1 MPMRLEIRPY
11 QRPFR
16 NPLQTAH
23 GLWFVREGII
33 LRLTDDEGPI
43 GYGEIAPIP
52 WFGTETLR
60 QALTFCQSLEQ
71 HFWQNRV
78 TLTETEIPPN
88 LPATQFGLASA
99 WANLQLSRT
108 SPHLPIS
115 PSPHLPICG
124 LLPAGK
130 AALTTWPRLWE
141 QGFRTFKWKI
151 GVTDIAQEC
160 RWLEN
165 LITQLPPQARL
176 RLDANGGLTLSEAT
190 QLLEL
195 CDQLNQI
202 GPHPKSLSR
211 GERDFET
218 DSDSPLLPG
227 RGAGGEGQIECLEQP
242 LPPDQ
247 FTEMQHLA
255 KQFRTPLALD
265 ESVATIAQLEEHQR
279 RGWNG
284 LWVVKPAIAGWPDR
298 LRHFW
303 QQHSPPIIF
312 SSVFETPMGRQAA
325 LALAQE
331 YAQAVPNSLA
341 LGFGTLGWFEDD
353 WDTLTPEHLWE
364 RLSSHGSL

>member
-1 MPMRLEIRPY
+1 MRLDLRPY

-16 NPLQTAH
+16 NPLHTAH
-23 GLWFVREGII
+23 GLWFVREGIL
-33 LRLTDDEGPI
+33 LRLTNDEGHI

-52 WFGTETLR
+52 WFGTETLA
-60 QALTFCQSLEQ
+60 QALAFCQSLGAD
-71 HFWQNRV
+71 FWQNRV
-78 TLTETEIPPN
+78 TLAESDIPPN
-88 LPATQFGLASA
+88 FPATQFGLASA
-99 WANLQLSRT
+99 WANLQFSRK
-108 SPHLPIS
+108 SPHSQIS
-115 PSPHLPICG
+115 PSPPLPLCG
-124 LLPAGK
+124 LLPTGK
-130 AALTTWPRLWE
+130 AALAAWPQLWE
-141 QGFRTFKWKI
+141 KGYRTFKWKI

-160 RWLEN
+160 RWLED

-176 RLDANGGLTLSEAT
+176 RLDANGGLTLSESA

-195 CDQLNQI
+195 CDRLNQV
-202 GPHPKSLSR
+202 GPHPKSLSQVGR
-211 GERDFET
+211 GT
-218 DSDSPLLPG
+218 LKLVSCSPLPPG

-247 FTEMQHLA
+247 FTEMQRLA
-255 KQFRTPLALD
+255 KQFCTSLALD
-265 ESVATIAQLEEHQR
+265 ESVATVAQFEEHQR